1 MSRKPASK
9 KTASSSSATPGS
21 ASASH
26 ERALEAEIGQ
36 EVRQLRRGL
45 DLTVAQLS
53 AAAGLSTGML
63 SKIENGAISPSLAT
77 LNALANALN
86 VSVRQFFRDSASE
99 PPCSYVKGGQGTRMN
114 RRGTKAGYLY
124 DLLVGRSFDGDI
136 TIEPYLITLGP
147 DAVPHTTFRHAGN
160 EFLYMLSGTM
170 IYRHGTRSYT
180 LRPGDTLYFDASAR
194 HGPEE
199 FTRQPVSYLS
209 LVTYPRR

>member
-1 MSRKPASK
+1 MLRPSTRK
-9 KTASSSSATPGS
+9 KTPSSSATPDS
-21 ASASH
+21 VTAPR

-77 LNALANALN
+77 LNALASALN
-86 VSVRQFFRDSASE
+86 VSVRQLFRDSGSE

-170 IYRHGTRSYT
+170 VYRHGQRGYP
-180 LRPGDTLYFDASAR
+180 LRAGDALYFDASAR

-199 FTRQPVSYLS
+199 FTQMPVSYLS
-209 LVTYPRR
+209 IVTYPRR

>member
-1 MSRKPASK
+1 
-9 KTASSSSATPGS
+9 
-21 ASASH
+21 
-26 ERALEAEIGQ
+26 
-36 EVRQLRRGL
+36 
-45 DLTVAQLS
+45 
-53 AAAGLSTGML
+53 
-63 SKIENGAISPSLAT
+63 
-77 LNALANALN
+77 
-86 VSVRQFFRDSASE
+86 
-99 PPCSYVKGGQGTRMN
+99 MN

-170 IYRHGTRSYT
+170 VYRHGQRSYT
-180 LRPGDTLYFDASAR
+180 LRAGDALYFDASAR

-199 FTRQPVSYLS
+199 FTRTPISYLS

>member
-1 MSRKPASK
+1 MPRQPTPK
-9 KTASSSSATPGS
+9 KTASSSSMDSVSTPR
-21 ASASH
+21 

-53 AAAGLSTGML
+53 AAAGLSAGML

-86 VSVRQFFRDSASE
+86 VSVRQLFRDSGNE

-170 IYRHGTRSYT
+170 VYRHGQRSYT

-199 FTRQPVSYLS
+199 FTRQPISYLS